1 MICTFAN
8 REINVIDI
16 HTPNPRMAPPVHDWC
31 SACFAGVPV
40 PGYAYACAGCG
51 KPFDRQTPL
60 LFRRGKRRVKFA
72 TPLRRQGS
80 VLAGRNLVP
89 ARVATPP

>member
-1 MICTFAN
+1 
-8 REINVIDI
+8 
-16 HTPNPRMAPPVHDWC
+16 MAPPVHDWC

-51 KPFDRQTPL
+51 KPFDRQTP
-60 LFRRGKRRVKFA
+60 RVKFA